1 MTQAGDYVL
10 AIASIMLSRLRQDE
24 VTLMLSQVS
33 RMLENS
39 GQQLF
44 WINNGYAIKSRFNKN
59 YVNEEGQYDMMSM

>member
-33 RMLENS
+33 YHKILVNTIS
-39 GQQLF
+39 KIWKIKITQL
-44 WINNGYAIKSRFNKN
+44 NQDST
-59 YVNEEGQYDMMSM
+59 E

>member
-33 RMLENS
+33 FNLIQKS
-39 GQQLF
+39 GRKNWKITQLNQDSTKF
-44 WINNGYAIKSRFNKN
+44 FF
-59 YVNEEGQYDMMSM
+59 YVNGEDQ